1 MIDVFCF
8 NSIYFC
14 LFQAKLR
21 LEMAAEHDKQMVH
34 KELEAKDE
42 EIEQFRFNMQKKV
55 CSDFDSLSLPHTF
68 FALWQISQPRVSC
81 MRYDTY

>member
-1 MIDVFCF
+1 MFFPVFL
-8 NSIYFC
+8 

-21 LEMAAEHDKQMVH
+21 LEMAAEHDKHMVQ

-55 CSDFDSLSLPHTF
+55 
-68 FALWQISQPRVSC
+68 
-81 MRYDTY
+81 